1 MLRRDFLGG
10 VSVISLAGRRNISVK
25 DAIAI
30 LEDAARRE
38 FPDIEDVRVEIEPDP
53 KKRIA
58 LLFSVVRKKQVP
70 TVSQP

>member
-10 VSVISLAGRRNISVK
+10 VSVVSVVGRREISLK
-25 DAIAI
+25 DAISI

-38 FPDIEDVRVEIEPDP
+38 IPDIEDIRVEIEPDP

-58 LLFSVVRKKQVP
+58 LLFSVVRKKAAP
-70 TVSQP
+70 TQP